1 MHQVARLEATLRVA
15 TVEKQQLQ
23 LRLEQQTE
31 ELESV
36 RQDSGR
42 EADGLRV
49 QLAAKDVL
57 HRSVA
62 RRMLL

>member
-1 MHQVARLEATLRVA
+1 VHQVARLEATLRVA

>member
-1 MHQVARLEATLRVA
+1 VA